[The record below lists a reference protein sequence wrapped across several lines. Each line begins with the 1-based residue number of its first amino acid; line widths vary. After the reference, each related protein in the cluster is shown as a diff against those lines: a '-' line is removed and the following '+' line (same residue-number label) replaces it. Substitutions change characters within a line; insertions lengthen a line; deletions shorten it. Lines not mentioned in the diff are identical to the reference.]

1 MSNSRQKKSQVI
13 MHTVSNYLEEI
24 GVAHATDS
32 DSASLQ
38 FQIETPMG
46 DAPCFFICNKE
57 AGIAIYSCLPV
68 EVPRGK
74 LSEVALY
81 LCCLNNNR
89 FWGCFEMDLKTR
101 NVYFRTYLEFEN
113 QTLSIQKIERSM
125 SENLAVMQEHL
136 TGLIDL
142 ILN

>member
-1 MSNSRQKKSQVI
+1 MSTTRSKKSKKVLTQ
-13 MHTVSNYLEEI
+13 VSNYLEEI
-24 GVAHATDS
+24 GVAHATDV

-46 DAPCFFICNKE
+46 DAPCFFICNQNL
-57 AGIAIYSCLPV
+57 GIAIYSCLPV

-74 LSEVALY
+74 LTEVAMY

-101 NVYFRTYLEFEN
+101 NIYFRTYVPLEGEI
-113 QTLSIQKIERSM
+113 LSTQKIERSM
-125 SENLAVMQEHL
+125 SENLAVMQEHF
-136 TGLIDL
+136 TGLMDL
-142 ILN
+142 ILK

>member
-57 AGIAIYSCLPV
+57 AGIAIYSCLPI
-68 EVPRGK
+68 EVPRG
-74 LSEVALY
+74 
-81 LCCLNNNR
+81 CLNNNR